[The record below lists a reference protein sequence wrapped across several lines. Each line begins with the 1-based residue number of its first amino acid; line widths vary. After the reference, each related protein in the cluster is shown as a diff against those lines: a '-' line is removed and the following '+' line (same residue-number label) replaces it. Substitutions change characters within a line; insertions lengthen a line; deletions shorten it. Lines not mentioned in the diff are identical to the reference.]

1 MIRLNT
7 FRLSFLLLLAWI
19 CPLSAQP
26 ITIELLPSKN
36 PSSLLLRFPG
46 LSLENPDHAL
56 FLATASG
63 FDGSALVPF
72 QKSTTGSSLFL
83 PFQADHLLLLRG
95 PTPTLSSRSWNGF
108 GLAPFTNPPA
118 EVKLLSNKT
127 GPLELEIP
135 RSWATPQGKL
145 QIVAALKNIP
155 AENGWGQLLRS
166 SDPYLLPGPG
176 DRSLTHFLSL
186 SIETPSSPAALVP
199 RAGGKIRIYQ
209 LFPRLFGNTNSA
221 RIPNG
226 TLEQN
231 GCGKFADLNDAA
243 LASLQ
248 QLGFD
253 AIWVTGIYRQ
263 ATTRDYSSLQLPP
276 DDPDLLKGIA
286 GSPYAIRDYYDVC
299 PDYAVDPAKRLDEF
313 KALLARAKNKNL
325 RIFIDFVPNH
335 VARSYASVVHPE
347 RDFGKDDQATEFFSG
362 DDFYYLKP
370 GSDGPPLHLS
380 TFDTKKK
387 QPTTPTT
394 RVIWDDKDNRFP
406 GLKEKIDGLFPPEQ
420 KRGRVTGDNQ
430 NTWRPSQDC
439 WYETCKL
446 NYGYDFTQGAKGK
459 RKHPTALQPEV
470 PVPNLWKKM
479 DAIMN
484 YWQEIGVDGFR
495 CDVSHIIPSEFW
507 HWALARARTRNPNTY
522 FYAECYEGDTRL
534 EVPDANPDLASYH
547 SNPLSLIEAG
557 FSSVYGHDVYK
568 GLMKIYEESGWA
580 NDLDSLT
587 RPGFVGDNSLR
598 YAENHDEC
606 RIAST
611 QHWGGHGMSVGRVV
625 STVLFALSRGPVMV
639 YYGQEVGEA
648 ATVGAAGFELD
659 KGRTT
664 FFDYWSVPELQKWYH
679 DGSCDGSPLSIDQKE
694 LRAFY
699 GRALQSLTH
708 PALAQGNF
716 YPLNPA
722 NQSNPAYGRLSGET
736 TSGHWMYSFLRNDPV
751 NQKSVLVAVNLH
763 PTQTLSGVRCLLSKE
778 STAALALPT
787 GATLTGTDLLAS
799 SNPTTF
805 SAPADSLTT
814 QGVPL
819 PDLPPFSSYYFDLS
833 TQK

>member
-1 MIRLNT
+1 MIRLTT
-7 FRLSFLLLLAWI
+7 FRISFLLVLVWI

-56 FLATASG
+56 LLATASG

-118 EVKLLSNKT
+118 EVKLLSSKT

-176 DRSLTHFLSL
+176 DHSLTHFLSL
-186 SIETPSSPAALVP
+186 STETSSTPAALVP
-199 RAGGKIRIYQ
+199 RARGKIRIYQ

-263 ATTRDYSSLQLPP
+263 ATARDYSSLQLPP

-299 PDYAVDPAKRLDEF
+299 PDYAVDPAHRLDEF
-313 KALLARAKNKNL
+313 KALLARAKKKNL

-370 GSDGPPLHLS
+370 GSDGPPLQLS
-380 TFDTKKK
+380 TFDSKKK

-459 RKHPTALQPEV
+459 RKHPTVLQPEV

-495 CDVSHIIPSEFW
+495 CDVSHIVPSEFW

-568 GLMKIYEESGWA
+568 GLMKIYEESAWA

-606 RIAST
+606 RVAST

-679 DGSCDGSPLSIDQKE
+679 DGSCDGSSLSSEQKE

-699 GRALQSLTH
+699 GRTLQSLTH

-722 NQSNPAYGRLSGET
+722 NKSNPAYGRLSGET

-778 STAALALPT
+778 SATALALPN
-787 GATLTGTDLLAS
+787 GATVTGTDLLAS
-799 SNPTTF
+799 SNPATF
-805 SAPADSLTT
+805 SAPADTLTT